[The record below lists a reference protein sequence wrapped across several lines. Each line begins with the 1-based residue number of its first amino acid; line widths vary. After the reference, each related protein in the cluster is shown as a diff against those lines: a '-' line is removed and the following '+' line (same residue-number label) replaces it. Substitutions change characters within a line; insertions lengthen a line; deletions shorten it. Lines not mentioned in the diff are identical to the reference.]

1 MSQPNDIPNPFDPLG
16 FWRTTQNAS
25 LEAWSKTMIELVNTE
40 AYAEAT
46 GRLLDSYLAASVP
59 MRRAVEQAM
68 TQVLGQINMPSRA
81 EVLSIAER
89 MTNIE
94 MRLDDLDARFDDLK
108 RTLSQIAANTAQA
121 KDIPVAAAT
130 RSRAK
135 TATTSAPTSAPTSA
149 APNAAN
155 ATNGNRPR
163 RSRSSSTSEAA
174 SGSASRRTT
183 AARTGARE

>member
-25 LEAWSKTMIELVNTE
+25 LEAWSKAMVELVNTE

-46 GRLLDSYLAASVP
+46 GRLLDTYLAASVP

-94 MRLDDLDARFDDLK
+94 MRLDDLDTRFDDLQ
-108 RTLSQIAANTAQA
+108 RTLTLIAANTAQA
-121 KDIPVAAAT
+121 KDVPVAAAT

-135 TATTSAPTSAPTSA
+135 TATTSAPTSA

>member
-59 MRRAVEQAM
+59 MRRAIEQAM
-68 TQVLGQINMPSRA
+68 TQVLGQVNMPSRA

-94 MRLDDLDARFDDLK
+94 MRLDDLDARFDDMR
-108 RTLSQIAANTAQA
+108 RTLTQIAANTAQA
-121 KDIPVAAAT
+121 KDVPVAAAT

-135 TATTSAPTSAPTSA
+135 SATTSAPASA
-149 APNAAN
+149 
-155 ATNGNRPR
+155 ATNGAKSSTARRTRATNASAATTRSAPR
-163 RSRSSSTSEAA
+163 RA
-174 SGSASRRTT
+174 T
-183 AARTGARE
+183 AARAGAKE

>member
-46 GRLLDSYLAASVP
+46 GRLLDTYLAASVP
-59 MRRAVEQAM
+59 MRRAIEQAM
-68 TQVLGQINMPSRA
+68 TQVLGQVNMPSRA

-94 MRLDDLDARFDDLK
+94 MRLDDLDARFDDLQ
-108 RTLSQIAANTAQA
+108 RTLTQIAANTVQVKEAS
-121 KDIPVAAAT
+121 VAAAS

-135 TATTSAPTSAPTSA
+135 TATTSAPANDA
-149 APNAAN
+149 AI
-155 ATNGNRPR
+155 GGRPR
-163 RSRSSSTSEAA
+163 RSRSSSA
-174 SGSASRRTT
+174 SGATAGTASRRTT
-183 AARTGARE
+183 ATRTGAKE

>member
-25 LEAWSKTMIELVNTE
+25 LEAWSKAMVELVNTE

-46 GRLLDSYLAASVP
+46 GRLLDTYLAASVP

-94 MRLDDLDARFDDLK
+94 MRLDDLDARFDDLQ
-108 RTLSQIAANTAQA
+108 RTLTLIAANTAQA
-121 KDIPVAAAT
+121 KDVPVAAAT

-135 TATTSAPTSAPTSA
+135 TATTSAPTSA

-174 SGSASRRTT
+174 PGPASRRTT